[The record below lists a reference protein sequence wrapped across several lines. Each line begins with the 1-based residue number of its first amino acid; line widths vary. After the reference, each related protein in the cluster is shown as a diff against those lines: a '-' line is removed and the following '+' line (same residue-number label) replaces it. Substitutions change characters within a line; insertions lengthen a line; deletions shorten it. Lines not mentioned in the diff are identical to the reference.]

1 METLQRPTPSLRLA
15 LLPCALLIGL
25 IVLNVSLFGDSAS
38 SGPNQ
43 IALLLCGILVA
54 ILGHLYLGLRYREV
68 ETRAIKSIVL
78 AMEAML
84 ILLIVGALIGLWI
97 LSGIVPTMIYYG
109 IKILTPVIFLPVV
122 CIVCSIVSL
131 SVGSSWSTMGTVGI
145 ALLGIGRALGFPD
158 PLVAGAIIS
167 GAYFG
172 DKMSP
177 LSDTT
182 NLAPGIAGSEL
193 FTHVRHML
201 YTTIPSYTITLL
213 LFSGISLF
221 YKPAEFNNNSVQVI
235 LSGIESMFSVNWL
248 LLLIPLLIIILAARG
263 MSALPA
269 LTLGALLGGAAALL
283 FQPAR
288 FMAADGTLMVWHERY
303 ILLVMTAY
311 NGFVLESGQES
322 LDSLLSQGGLSGMYD
337 TISLIL
343 SAMFFGGAMEATG
356 LMQRISAAILHH
368 VRGAASLIT
377 ATIGTTIL
385 VNIFLAEQYLA
396 IVLTGR
402 MYRLEYRN
410 RNLDARNLSRALED
424 GGTLTS
430 VLVPWNTCGAF
441 AASVLGV
448 STFSYLPFCFFNLLS
463 PPIAVLLASLHI
475 GIKEMAP
482 EAPPE
487 AADA

>member
-1 METLQRPTPSLRLA
+1 
-15 LLPCALLIGL
+15 
-25 IVLNVSLFGDSAS
+25 
-38 SGPNQ
+38 
-43 IALLLCGILVA
+43 
-54 ILGHLYLGLRYREV
+54 
-68 ETRAIKSIVL
+68 
-78 AMEAML
+78 
-84 ILLIVGALIGLWI
+84 
-97 LSGIVPTMIYYG
+97 
-109 IKILTPVIFLPVV
+109 
-122 CIVCSIVSL
+122 
-131 SVGSSWSTMGTVGI
+131 
-145 ALLGIGRALGFPD
+145 
-158 PLVAGAIIS
+158 
-167 GAYFG
+167 
-172 DKMSP
+172 
-177 LSDTT
+177 
-182 NLAPGIAGSEL
+182 
-193 FTHVRHML
+193 
-201 YTTIPSYTITLL
+201 
-213 LFSGISLF
+213 
-221 YKPAEFNNNSVQVI
+221 
-235 LSGIESMFSVNWL
+235 MFSVNWL

>member
-1 METLQRPTPSLRLA
+1 METQQRPTPSLRIA

-25 IVLNVSLFGDSAS
+25 IILNVSLFGDSAS

-43 IALLLCGILVA
+43 IALLFCGILVA
-54 ILGHLYLGLRYREV
+54 ILGHFFLGLRYREV
-68 ETRAIKSIVL
+68 ETRAIKSVVL

-84 ILLIVGALIGLWI
+84 ILLIVGCLIGLWI
-97 LSGIVPTMIYYG
+97 LGGIVPTMIYYG

-122 CIVCSIVSL
+122 CLVCSIVSL

-145 ALLGIGRALGFPD
+145 ALLGIGKALGFPD

-193 FTHVRHML
+193 FIHVRHML
-201 YTTIPSYTITLL
+201 YTTIPSYTITLV
-213 LFSGISLF
+213 LFTAISLF
-221 YKPAEFNNNSVQVI
+221 YKPAEFNAASVQTI
-235 LSGIESMFSVNWL
+235 LSGIESTFSIHWL

-269 LTLGALLGGAAALL
+269 LTLGALLGAAAALF
-283 FQPAR
+283 FQPLR
-288 FMAADGTLMVWHERY
+288 FTTDDGALMAWSERY
-303 ILLVMTAY
+303 MMLVTTAY
-311 NGFVLESGQES
+311 NGFTLKSGQEA
-322 LDSLLSQGGLSGMYD
+322 LDALLSQGGLSGMYD

-356 LMQRISAAILHH
+356 LMQRISRAILYH
-368 VRGAASLIT
+368 VRGAASLIA
-377 ATIGTTIL
+377 ATIGTTML
-385 VNIFLAEQYLA
+385 VNVFLAEQYLA

-402 MYRLEYRN
+402 MYRMEYRN
-410 RNLDARNLSRALED
+410 RGLDARNLSRALED

-441 AASVLGV
+441 ASSVLGV

-463 PPIAVLLASLHI
+463 PPVAVLLATLRI
-475 GIKEMAP
+475 GIKALPP
-482 EAPPE
+482 ETPPE
-487 AADA
+487 ATDA